1 MQYHRALSSIRKW
14 ELSLGA
20 HQSVP
25 VWQRCVPGFCWPSH
39 LCIHSEALL
48 HALHRNL
55 NRALLC
61 LSFTPDLR
69 QAQNTEWEVHF
80 LSLLHSQLFVHYG
93 CRQAGARVG
102 SFWPY
107 FSSGR
112 SLQSCFSSLWLELI
126 IAASP
131 LQHERE
137 ESWRYLSV
145 VIENKMRKHGKEDR
159 IGFRGQRM
167 LSE

>member
-1 MQYHRALSSIRKW
+1 MSESGNYLKGFSQSDPIWQGCVLRALLTI
-14 ELSLGA
+14 L
-20 HQSVP
+20 
-25 VWQRCVPGFCWPSH
+25 
-39 LCIHSEALL
+39 IHALTETFT

-61 LSFTPDLR
+61 LSFIPD
-69 QAQNTEWEVHF
+69 QAQNPEQEVHF
-80 LSLLHSQLFVHYG
+80 LSLLDSQLLVHFS
-93 CRQAGARVG
+93 CRQAGAWVG

-107 FSSGR
+107 FSSGH
-112 SLQSCFSSLWLELI
+112 SLQLSFSSLWLELI

-131 LQHERE
+131 LQCERE

-159 IGFRGQRM
+159 IGFRGQWM

>member
-1 MQYHRALSSIRKW
+1 MLYHRGLSSVRKW
-14 ELSLGA
+14 ELSWRVL
-20 HQSVP
+20 P
-25 VWQRCVPGFCWPSH
+25 VWPNLAGMCPEGSADHPNSCT
-39 LCIHSEALL
+39 HSETFT

-61 LSFTPDLR
+61 LSFIPD
-69 QAQNTEWEVHF
+69 QAQNPEQEVHF
-80 LSLLHSQLFVHYG
+80 LSLLDSQLLVHFS
-93 CRQAGARVG
+93 CRQAGAWVG

-107 FSSGR
+107 FSSGH
-112 SLQSCFSSLWLELI
+112 SLQLSFSSLWLELI

-131 LQHERE
+131 LQCERE

-159 IGFRGQRM
+159 IGFRGQWM